1 MFKTRK
7 RLFFR
12 LLVLILTI
20 SSFQSGCAINL
31 DQNSLESHCQ
41 TLQLNPD
48 TNVAFENELPCNTA
62 HKTHCFN
69 FLGCTSSLNGSSI
82 LSRNS
87 YQEPARVTIKI
98 SYEEIDPTL
107 FTIYSKLFKR
117 PPIAYTSWLPG

>member
-20 SSFQSGCAINL
+20 SSFQSGYAINL

-48 TNVAFENELPCNTA
+48 TITVFENELPCNTE

-117 PPIAYTSWLPG
+117 PPIA

>member
-1 MFKTRK
+1 MFTTST
-7 RLFFR
+7 RLFSR

-20 SSFQSGCAINL
+20 SSFQSGYAINL

-48 TNVAFENELPCNTA
+48 TITAFENELPCNTE

-87 YQEPARVTIKI
+87 YQEPARVIIKI
-98 SYEEIDPTL
+98 GYEKIDPTL

-117 PPIAYTSWLPG
+117 PPIAYSSWLPG